1 LGSLFFVQYLNPILC
16 GRAVMPQYRE
26 RTYRKRVSSKDLTCF
41 SVAVK
46 ETDLWLCADKNLEK
60 ETRDLIFDCRHQL
73 ESYIRSHPEFPHS
86 LVPLEGDPYAPP
98 IVKEMIRATGKIDV
112 GPMASVAG
120 AIAQYVATGLLNL
133 TDQVIV
139 ENGGDIFLKADRP
152 LTVSVFA
159 GASPLSGRFG
169 LLIPVSQM
177 PLGVCSSSATV
188 GHSLSWGIAD
198 VVCTLSSSGAM
209 ADGAAT
215 ALGNR
220 VKKKRDLEEV
230 ARWANQIE
238 GVLGGMVIVGDTM
251 ATWGDIE
258 LVEV

>member
-1 LGSLFFVQYLNPILC
+1 
-16 GRAVMPQYRE
+16 MPQYRE
-26 RTYRKRVSSKDLTCF
+26 RIYRKRVSAKDLTCF

-46 ETDLWLCADKNLEK
+46 ETDLWVCADKNLEK

-73 ESYIRSHPEFPHS
+73 ESYIKSHPEFSNS
-86 LVPLEGDPYAPP
+86 LVPLMGDPYAPP
-98 IVKEMIRATGKIDV
+98 IVKEMIRATVNVDV

-120 AIAQYVATGLLNL
+120 AIAQYVAMGLLNL

-159 GASPLSGRFG
+159 GTSPLSGRFG
-169 LLIPVSQM
+169 LSIPVSQM

-188 GHSLSWGIAD
+188 GHSLSRGIAD
-198 VVCTLSSSGAM
+198 VVCTLSSSGAL

-215 ALGNR
+215 ALGNK

-230 ARWANQIE
+230 ATWADQI
-238 GVLGGMVIVGDTM
+238 GGILGGMVIVGDTM

-258 LVEV
+258 LVEI

>member
-1 LGSLFFVQYLNPILC
+1 
-16 GRAVMPQYRE
+16 MPQYRE
-26 RTYRKRVSSKDLTCF
+26 RTYRKRVSAKDLTCF

-46 ETDLWLCADKNLEK
+46 ETDLWVCADKNLEK

-73 ESYIRSHPEFPHS
+73 ESYIKSHPEFPNS
-86 LVPLEGDPYAPP
+86 LVPLMGDPYAPP
-98 IVKEMIRATGKIDV
+98 IVKEMIRATGKVDV

-120 AIAQYVATGLLNL
+120 AIAQYVAMGLLNL

-169 LLIPVSQM
+169 LLVPVSQM

-188 GHSLSWGIAD
+188 GHSLSRGITD
-198 VVCTLSSSGAM
+198 VVCALSSSAAL

-215 ALGNR
+215 ALGNK
-220 VKKKRDLEEV
+220 VKKKRDLEDV
-230 ARWANQIE
+230 AIWADQIE
-238 GVLGGMVIVGDTM
+238 GVLGGIAIVGDTM

>member
-1 LGSLFFVQYLNPILC
+1 
-16 GRAVMPQYRE
+16 MPQYRE
-26 RTYRKRVSSKDLTCF
+26 RTYRKRVRAKDLTCF

-46 ETDLWLCADKNLEK
+46 ETDLWVCADKNLEK

-73 ESYIRSHPEFPHS
+73 ESYIKSHPEFPNS
-86 LVPLEGDPYAPP
+86 LVPLMGDPYAPP
-98 IVKEMIRATGKIDV
+98 IVKEMIRATGKVDV

-120 AIAQYVATGLLNL
+120 AIAQYVAMGLLNL

-169 LLIPVSQM
+169 LLVPVSQM

-188 GHSLSWGIAD
+188 GHSLSRGITD
-198 VVCTLSSSGAM
+198 VVCALSSSAAL

-220 VKKKRDLEEV
+220 VEKKRDLEEV
-230 ARWANQIE
+230 ARWADQIE
-238 GVLGGMVIVGDTM
+238 GILGGIAIVGDTM

>member
-1 LGSLFFVQYLNPILC
+1 
-16 GRAVMPQYRE
+16 MPQYRE

-188 GHSLSWGIAD
+188 GHSLSRGIAD

>member
-1 LGSLFFVQYLNPILC
+1 LGSLFFVQYSNPILC
-16 GRAVMPQYRE
+16 GSAVMPQYRE

-41 SVAVK
+41 NVAVK
-46 ETDLWLCADKNLEK
+46 ETDLWVCADKNLEK
-60 ETRDLIFDCRHQL
+60 QTRDLIFDCRHQL
-73 ESYIRSHPEFPHS
+73 ESYIKSHPEFPHS

-120 AIAQYVATGLLNL
+120 AIAEYVATRLLNL
-133 TDQVIV
+133 TGQVVV

-159 GASPLSGRFG
+159 GTSPLSGKFG

-177 PLGVCSSSATV
+177 PLSVCSSSATV
-188 GHSLSWGIAD
+188 GHSLSRGITD
-198 VVCTLSSSGAM
+198 VVCILSPSAAL

-215 ALGNR
+215 ALGNK
-220 VKKKRDLEEV
+220 VKKQKDLEEV
-230 ARWANQIE
+230 AIWANQIE
-238 GVLGGMVIVGDTM
+238 GILGGIAIVGDTM